1 MAGPSRS
8 IAGGSLHLTTY
19 EQRQQMIT
27 RIHFIFG
34 LFAAFAIFDFCSDV
48 YMLAAIQS
56 DLSDYEQYIDQ
67 ELNINPML
75 TGGQGGCACNAGEQC
90 WTTSTDACDVAGLCK
105 SYTEYSEL
113 ATVAGGDTSRTCNVD
128 SYVDSAVNT
137 NVCSFK
143 EDMQSLTKELR
154 DLWLAYLV
162 FVIISVFITIV
173 YFWQLWK
180 KWKSKLHTVPLA
192 APRRGGVKATG
203 GNARPYFAPPEEE
216 WPGKPAAPT
225 YVDKFSSKSRRKS
238 KKGSTA
244 AVQQEFEDRVQ
255 QAEEHAC
262 EGCDDRDAK
271 GEIYCRDC
279 GRARG
284 SVINTRLAQGKAR
297 RKLDEDEQTRRK
309 AVEGYILTFMYVA
322 GVRIIA
328 LLIEDIPQAIM
339 VVYYVVLID
348 KPDGLA
354 CMECSAGGG
363 ACEFG
368 RSFNQTAVW
377 LLVAG
382 QFCSI
387 LLLMFQ
393 VMFIRSVS
401 EREQLDATF
410 CGTDVLI
417 ALISLPAAACPVI
430 ITILVTPA
438 KEILDMSDTA
448 EIVCIVVVCLFMLP
462 WVAGLGLF
470 CAICSESTGLDDAAC
485 CCCDGCDGCGD
496 CCGDCAE
503 MLCCC
508 C

>member
-1 MAGPSRS
+1 MGGQSRS
-8 IAGGSLHLTTY
+8 IAGGSLMLTTY
-19 EQRQQMIT
+19 EQRRQMIS

-34 LFAAFAIFDFCSDV
+34 LFAAFAVFDFSSDV

-56 DLSDYEQYIDQ
+56 DLSDYEQYIDDQ
-67 ELNINPML
+67 LNINSGL
-75 TGGQGGCACNAGEQC
+75 QGGCACAATEQC
-90 WTTSTDACDVAGLCK
+90 FTESAASCEEAGLCK
-105 SYTEYSEL
+105 SLAEYAEL
-113 ATVAGGDTSRTCNVD
+113 TSAAGSDTNRICEVS
-128 SYVDSAVNT
+128 SYVDSTLNT
-137 NVCSFK
+137 NVCAFK
-143 EDMQSLTKELR
+143 DDMQSLAKELR

-162 FVIISVFITIV
+162 FVIISVFITIF

-192 APRRGGVKATG
+192 APRRGGMKATG
-203 GNARPYFAPPEEE
+203 GNDRPYFAPPEEE

-225 YVDKFSSKSRRKS
+225 YVENFSGKSRRKS
-238 KKGSTA
+238 KKGTTA
-244 AVQQEFEDRVQ
+244 AAQEEFEARVL
-255 QAEEHAC
+255 QAEQNEC

-284 SVINTRLAQGKAR
+284 ALLNTRIAQSAAR
-297 RKLDEDEQTRRK
+297 KKLSDEEQTRRK
-309 AVEGYILTFMYVA
+309 AVEGYITTFMYVA
-322 GVRIIA
+322 GTRIVA
-328 LLIEDIPQAIM
+328 LAIEDIPQAIM

-348 KPDGLA
+348 KPNGLA
-354 CMECSAGGG
+354 CMECSVGGE

-387 LLLMFQ
+387 FLLMFQ
-393 VMFIRSVS
+393 VMYIRSVS
-401 EREQLDATF
+401 EREHLEATF
-410 CGTDVLI
+410 CGTDVMI
-417 ALISLPAAACPVI
+417 AMVALPAAACPVI

-438 KEILDMSDTA
+438 KEIMDMSETA
-448 EIVCIVVVCLFMLP
+448 EIVCIIIVCIFMLP
-462 WVAGLGLF
+462 WVVGCGLSFAVCG
-470 CAICSESTGLDDAAC
+470 ESTGIDDAC
-485 CCCDGCDGCGD
+485 CCCDGDCGCVD

-503 MLCCC
+503 ALCCC